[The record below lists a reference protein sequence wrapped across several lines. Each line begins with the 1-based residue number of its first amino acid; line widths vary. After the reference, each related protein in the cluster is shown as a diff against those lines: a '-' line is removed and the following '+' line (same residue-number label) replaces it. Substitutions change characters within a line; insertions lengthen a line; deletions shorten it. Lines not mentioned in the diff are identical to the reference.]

1 MILKFAL
8 QNSEVILVLFL
19 IGFHYSQGFAEINA
33 MTTNNFVER
42 TQPKND
48 LKRKKHWFLGLE
60 RFLGDQGTY
69 SGLCRAHKLGTLFR
83 AQPGINEKGFF

>member
-8 QNSEVILVLFL
+8 QNSEVLLVLFL
-19 IGFHYSQGFAEINA
+19 VGFHYFQGFAEINA
-33 MTTNNFVER
+33 TTSSNFVGR
-42 TQPKND
+42 IHPKND

-83 AQPGINEKGFF
+83 AQPGVNEKGLF